1 VLFGPGKDARAAAR
15 HDASVLYIVESFSVG
30 FPPPRVFLHQVD
42 EGIGLMDKIPDWFA
56 IQNQERERDLEMRK
70 RSLGKF
76 ESFKSR
82 MN

>member
-1 VLFGPGKDARAAAR
+1 
-15 HDASVLYIVESFSVG
+15 
-30 FPPPRVFLHQVD
+30 
-42 EGIGLMDKIPDWFA
+42 MDKIPDWFA

-76 ESFKSR
+76 GSFKSR